1 MVEDKKTTL
10 YNFGLYIILIVIL
23 SAVAIALLRLFQI
36 GVSVSYVIKIS
47 LPKIITG
54 IKLLI
59 APTLAFLG
67 AMITDPDGCKKYYD
81 RLKEFNEMLDKTI
94 SKTADN
100 SATEKAKRIKYK
112 NIEFYQYA
120 KLKNNIFSIMSFS
133 LTLLSSII
141 VLSNIVN
148 SENIK
153 ITYGSII
160 IPIIV
165 VFILTAVLFMLKKV
179 ASCGFYKKIKM

>member
-10 YNFGLYIILIVIL
+10 YNFGLYVILIVIL

-67 AMITDPDGCKKYYD
+67 AMITDPDGCEKYYY
-81 RLKEFNEMLDKTI
+81 RMYNESLKRSTTDYP
-94 SKTADN
+94 
-100 SATEKAKRIKYK
+100 EKAKVK
-112 NIEFYQYA
+112 NIELLEYITS
-120 KLKNNIFSIMSFS
+120 KNHLFSIISFS
-133 LTLLSSII
+133 LTLLSSI
-141 VLSNIVN
+141 VALSNIVN
-148 SENIK
+148 NGNIN
-153 ITYGSII
+153 ITHDSIMV
-160 IPIIV
+160 PITIV
-165 VFILTAVLFMLKKV
+165 VVLTVVLLIFKKV
-179 ASCGFYKKIKM
+179 MSCDFYKKMKV